1 MPETPVTSDDQKASR
16 SCPIGVTT
24 PAATTLT
31 RSGAAMERAPGVEE
45 VEPLRGIRANHPLQR
60 GDHAAERR
68 QLLAG
73 LHPDRRV
80 DLEAVAAARGHRAER
95 GDHRGAGGPRENE
108 RAQRERGR
116 LAEERHERVAG
127 PAGGEGGPEG

>member
-16 SCPIGVTT
+16 SCPIGGTT
-24 PAATTLT
+24 PAATTVT

-45 VEPLRGIRANHPLQR
+45 VEPLRGIRANHALQR
-60 GDHAAERR
+60 GDYAAEPP

-73 LHPDRRV
+73 LHPAGSGDRGP
-80 DLEAVAAARGHRAER
+80 VAAARGHRAER
-95 GDHRGAGGPRENE
+95 GDHRGARGPRENE

-116 LAEERHERVAG
+116 LAEERHERVAA